1 MRSDHRPA
9 NQLRD
14 TTITPHYL
22 PHAEGSVL
30 IEAGRTN
37 VICTAS
43 VEDRVPPF
51 LRNTGKGWVTAEY
64 GMLPRATSTR
74 TQREASRRQGRRPH
88 AGDSAADRPVA
99 ALGHQPAGAR
109 RADDLDRLRRHP
121 GRRRHAHGVDHRR
134 VRRAGAGAREAA
146 RARRHPDDSADRLRR
161 RHQRRHRRRRAAAR
175 SRLRRRLARRS
186 RHEHRQDRRRPVHR
200 GAGHGRSAAV
210 RPRCAQ
216 HAARSRRS
224 SASSS

>member
-1 MRSDHRPA
+1 MRSDKRPA
-9 NQLRD
+9 DQLRD
-14 TTITPHYL
+14 TTLIPELHDSRGRIGPHR
-22 PHAEGSVL
+22 AR
-30 IEAGRTN
+30 ANTK

-74 TQREASRRQGRRPH
+74 MQREATAGQGRRPH
-88 AGDSAADRPVA
+88 AGDPAADRPLA
-99 ALGHQPAGAR
+99 ARGHQPAGAR

-134 VRRAGAGAREAA
+134 VRRAGARAREAA
-146 RARRHPDDSADRLRR
+146 RARRDPDDSAHRLRR

-175 SRLRRRLARRS
+175 PGLRGRLAA
-186 RHEHRQDRRRPVHR
+186 PTWT
-200 GAGHGRSAAV
+200 
-210 RPRCAQ
+210 
-216 HAARSRRS
+216 
-224 SASSS
+224 